1 MELINDIDDNFRKA
15 LEAEGFEESTV
26 THLFKKSLGNEKILY
41 LEIHNTLSG
50 KVKKLYFYYYLPLE
64 GDNWLSEINHLQN
77 NADFINE
84 LFPQIKVTN
93 AIIDYKFYYRCEYMT
108 AICDVD
114 EFVPEMRVAYAF
126 IQEAAHHIYNI
137 HPSRELHK
145 SPNEEDNDDEE
156 ENNYETVNNSVPF

>member
-15 LEAEGFEESTV
+15 LEAEGFEESMV
-26 THLFKKSLGNEKILY
+26 THLFKKSLGKEKILY

-50 KVKKLYFYYYLPLE
+50 KVKKLFFYYYLPLE

-77 NADFINE
+77 NADFVNE
-84 LFPQIKVTN
+84 LFPQLKVKID
-93 AIIDYKFYYRCEYMT
+93 IIGGNVYYHCGYMT

-114 EFVPEMRVAYAF
+114 ELVPEMRVAYAF

-145 SPNEEDNDDEE
+145 NPNEEDNDDEE
-156 ENNYETVNNSVPF
+156 EDNNETVNNSVPF